1 MVKKKVGGNM
11 FDFNYA
17 IPTDIHVGV
26 GAEAKAGVLMAPY
39 AKKVMMLYGSERI
52 FRTGIG
58 GIIEDSLKDA
68 GIDVLR
74 YGGVTPNGDTDFID
88 EAVKHARENGVDG
101 LLAIGGGSVIDT
113 AKAISAAVNYKE
125 GNTVD
130 LYTNPEAM
138 PESFLPIGAVVT
150 IPGTASESNPMS
162 VVTNTATGIKLIR
175 PFNEVKPK
183 FAIMDPA
190 LTTSVSPFQT
200 ASGGFDMFAHAFERY
215 FDMRRGSQVF
225 DALTMALME
234 KVVRLLPQVLADPEN
249 TDLRAEMMLASSV
262 AHNDTL
268 GPGGDF
274 ACHGISH
281 TITKYSH
288 LAHGAALAVVFP
300 VWCRY
305 VADMQ
310 LDYEHRQR
318 LEKFFAGVFG
328 AADVEQGISKLTE
341 FIKSIGLPDKMEL
354 DSVDIDAMVEDT
366 MGGAEFIG
374 GGFAAL
380 GASDV
385 RKILENVTV
394 VA

>member
-1 MVKKKVGGNM
+1 M

-17 IPTDIHVGV
+17 IPTDIHIGV
-26 GAEAKAGVLMAPY
+26 GAEEKVGVLMAPY

-88 EAVKHARENGVDG
+88 EAVKYARENGVDG

-125 GNTVD
+125 GNTVE
-130 LYTNPEAM
+130 LYTNPEAI

-162 VVTNTATGIKLIR
+162 VVTDTATGIKLIR
-175 PFNEVKPK
+175 PFKEVRPK
-183 FAIMDPA
+183 FAIMDPV

-215 FDMRRGSQVF
+215 FDMRRESQVF
-225 DALTMALME
+225 DALTMALMAE
-234 KVVRLLPQVLADPEN
+234 VVHLLPQVLADPGN
-249 TDLRAEMMLASSV
+249 TDLRAEMMLASSI

-288 LAHGAALAVVFP
+288 LTHGAALAVVFP
-300 VWCRY
+300 VWCKH
-305 VADMQ
+305 VAGMQ
-310 LDYEHRQR
+310 LDFEHRQR
-318 LEKFFAGVFG
+318 LEKFFGGVFD
-328 AADVEQGISKLTE
+328 AADAEQGISKLTE

-354 DSVDIDAMVEDT
+354 DSVDMDAMVEDT

-385 RKILENVTV
+385 RTILENVTV

>member
-1 MVKKKVGGNM
+1 M
-11 FDFNYA
+11 FDFNYG
-17 IPTDIHVGV
+17 IPTDIHVGA
-26 GAEAKAGVLMAPY
+26 GAESKAGVLMAPY

-58 GIIEDSLKDA
+58 GVIEESMKNE
-68 GIDVLR
+68 GIEVLR

-88 EAVKHARENGVDG
+88 EAVKFARENSVDG

-113 AKAISAAVNYKE
+113 AKAISAAVNYRE

-162 VVTNTATGIKLIR
+162 VVTNTATGIKLIK

-183 FAIMDPA
+183 FAIMNPA

-215 FDMRRGSQVF
+215 FDMRRGSQIF
-225 DALTMALME
+225 DALTLALMA
-234 KVVRLLPQVLADPEN
+234 KVVELIPQVLADPEN

-274 ACHGISH
+274 ACHSLSH
-281 TITKYSH
+281 TVTKYSH

-300 VWCRY
+300 VWCKY

-310 LDYEHRQR
+310 LSDAQMNRMAD
-318 LEKFFAGVFG
+318 FFAGVFG
-328 AADVEQGISKLTE
+328 TPDVNEGISKLTE
-341 FIKSIGLPDKMEL
+341 FIKSIGLPEKMEIE
-354 DSVDIDAMVEDT
+354 SVNMEEMVEDT
-366 MGGAEFIG
+366 MCGADVIG
-374 GGFAAL
+374 GGFVDL
-380 GASDV
+380 SREDV
-385 RKILENVTV
+385 RAILEEITV